1 MRRPRAFFE
10 AAAICL
16 IKLYRLVVSPLLG
29 PTCRFNPTCS
39 EYSIAAIERYGV
51 LKGGW
56 LSMKRILRCHPFHP
70 GGDDPV
76 P

>member
-1 MRRPRAFFE
+1 MKHVGSIDAV
-10 AAAICL
+10 AIYL
-16 IKLYRLVVSPLLG
+16 IKLYKLIVSPLLG

-39 EYSIAAIERYGV
+39 EYAIVAIDRYGI

-56 LSMKRILRCHPFHP
+56 LSVKRILRCHPFHP